1 MGFESLYI
9 GATGMKTHG
18 RGIENLSNNLA
29 NVNTLGFK
37 STDVYFENLMSDYV
51 TTGGSA
57 TGLSQQGHGVG
68 LAAIM
73 TNFAQGAPLPGADET
88 DLAITG
94 KGFFRVVNGDTIR
107 YTRAGNFR
115 FNNEGYLVDPHGFRV
130 QGRRFA
136 PPGSDLSGGDVTDI
150 RMNIEEDANGY
161 QYYTVDPVATTSV
174 SMSPNL
180 GVSEDKTSV
189 AANPFFSLLSS
200 WNSSAENP
208 LGDGAFS
215 LANSIKI
222 YDEEGGAHE
231 LTVYF
236 DPVDQDGTG
245 GQSYYEYV
253 VGIDPDED
261 GRAGMSGADAAGLL
275 MAGTMTFNSFGQLAD
290 ISAYTQ
296 TSGAS
301 GGLDLASWTPAALSA
316 DGYPSFDVAF
326 VSSNASTATQT
337 IALNLGLYADSAG
350 WSSAAAADSVGSNAS
365 NLNGMAQG
373 TLSAFASTNYP
384 GATSIMYQDQNGF
397 ARGYLQSVNVDQNG
411 VILGQYSNGL
421 NAELYQVTLY
431 TFRSPYG
438 LYREGNNHF
447 SANDSSGAAIEGSP
461 GDYNAVAGTSDE
473 LLGLGTIQSNSIEAS
488 NVDMAEEF
496 ATMIVTERGFQANS
510 KVITTTDTLLQQAIQ
525 MKR

>member
-51 TTGGSA
+51 TAGGNS

-68 LAAIM
+68 LAAII

-94 KGFFRVVNGDTIR
+94 KGFFKVINDSTVR

-136 PPGSDLSGGDVTDI
+136 PPGSDLAGGDVTDI

-180 GVSEDKTSV
+180 GESSDKTNV

-200 WNSSAENP
+200 WNSAAEKP
-208 LGDGAFS
+208 LGENAYS

-222 YDEEGGAHE
+222 YDEDGTPHE

-236 DPVDQDGTG
+236 DSVGLNGSG
-245 GQSYYEYV
+245 GESYYEYV
-253 VGIDPDED
+253 VGIDPDQD

-275 MAGTMTFNSFGQLAD
+275 MAGTLTFSPSGQLED
-290 ISAYTQ
+290 MSAYTIA
-296 TSGAS
+296 SGAS
-301 GGLDLASWTPAALSA
+301 GGLDLASWAPAALSA
-316 DGYPSFDVAF
+316 DGYPTFDVAF
-326 VSSNASTATQT
+326 VASNASTATQT
-337 IALNLGLYADSAG
+337 VSLNLGMYAESAG
-350 WSSAAAADSVGSNAS
+350 WSSTAAANSVGSNAS
-365 NLNGMAQG
+365 NLNGMVQG
-373 TLSAFASTNYP
+373 SRGAFASTHYP
-384 GATSIMYQDQNGF
+384 GATSIMYQDQNGY

-411 VILGQYSNGL
+411 VIAGQYSNGL

-431 TFRSPYG
+431 TFTSPYG

-447 SANDSSGAAIEGSP
+447 SANDSSGEAIEGSP
-461 GDYNAVAGTSDE
+461 GDYNAVAATSDE
-473 LLGLGTIQSNSIEAS
+473 LLGLGTIQSNAIEAS